1 MAAKVTLKAN
11 SQLREEMQKHHIVL
25 WMLADELKT
34 TESTLCRKLR
44 HELPEDEKRTITDA
58 IARIR
63 TATV

>member
-44 HELPEDEKRTITDA
+44 HELPEDERVTILNA
-58 IARIR
+58 IGRIS
-63 TATV
+63 AQIV